1 MFTLYTSNIIGQTSN
16 CLYPKQVEVN
26 SADDLKLASSHDFVC
41 AKYKNSYRNESNF
54 LESNCLPVDCDNDH
68 SESHVEWVTPNDVAR
83 AFPGVAFAVHYSRH
97 NNLEKDG
104 KPPRPRFHILFP
116 IAVETSPKAY
126 KDMKTRVQKYFPYFD
141 TNALDAARFFFGTQD
156 PKVEWYEGD
165 LNLTEFFYFQQQ
177 NQETIQQGNRNN
189 HMSQFAG
196 RVLKRLGKCDEAKK
210 AFIEE
215 SKKCDPPLDR
225 EELQR
230 IWKSALGFYNGVS
243 KQDGYIPP
251 EEYNANGWK
260 FQPSDYSDVGQAL
273 VVAREHKEV
282 LAYTDAT
289 DYLRFDGNR
298 WLESKQLAVGLYE
311 DFLDK
316 QLKEA
321 DEVLESSKKALI
333 DSGIDESIV
342 NAGGRALEKEIGSSN
357 MKAFIKFKSAS
368 AYHAFVMKH
377 RLMKNISSVLTA
389 AKPMLLKQISEFD
402 AHEFLLNTPEG
413 TVDLKTGD
421 LNQHCSSDYLTKMTA
436 CPVNQKGKELW
447 EDAVNKIFCGDQELI
462 DYVQQIVGLSAIGKV
477 FVEALVI
484 AYGDGSNGKS
494 TFWNT
499 ISRVLGDYSGV
510 ISADVLTV
518 GCKRNPKPE
527 MAELKGKRLVIAA
540 ELEEGVRLNTSIMKQ
555 LSSTDEVSAEKK
567 YKDPFKF
574 IPTYTVVLYTN
585 YLPKVG
591 ATDDGTW
598 RRLIVIPFNAKMGGK
613 SDIKNYADYLV
624 ENAGSAVL
632 SWIIEGAK
640 KAIANNYILKAPKAV
655 EDAIGKYR
663 QNNDWLSSFL
673 EECCEVDPT
682 LQQKSGDLYQEYRN
696 YCARTGEYT
705 RSTTDFYSSLEIAG
719 FTKRKTKNG
728 AFVFGLQ
735 VKSEFLEES

>member
-68 SESHVEWVTPNDVAR
+68 SDSPVEWVTPNDISQ

-97 NNLEKDG
+97 HNREKDG
-104 KPPRPRFHILFP
+104 KSPRPRFHILFP
-116 IAVETSPKAY
+116 IAMETNPKAY
-126 KDMKTRVQKYFPYFD
+126 KDMKVKVQKHFPYFD
-141 TNALDAARFFFGTQD
+141 TNALDAARFFFGTQN
-156 PKVEWYEGD
+156 PKVEWFEGD

-189 HMSQFAG
+189 HMSKFAG
-196 RVLKRLGKCDEAKK
+196 RILKRLGKCNEAKK
-210 AFIEE
+210 AFIQE

-225 EELQR
+225 DELQT
-230 IWKSALGFYNGVS
+230 IWKSALGFYSGVS

-251 EEYNANGWK
+251 EEYNANGWLL
-260 FQPSDYSDVGQAL
+260 QPDDYSDVGQAMVL
-273 VVAREHKEV
+273 AREYQDV
-282 LAYTDAT
+282 LAFTDST
-289 DYLRFDGNR
+289 DYLRYDGNR
-298 WLESKQLAVGLYE
+298 WQESKQLAVGLYE
-311 DFLDK
+311 DFLGR
-316 QLKEA
+316 QLKESGDA
-321 DEVLESSKKALI
+321 LDLAKKALI
-333 DSGIDESIV
+333 DSGIDESII
-342 NAGGRALEKEIGSSN
+342 NAGGRTLEKVINGTN
-357 MKAFIKFKSAS
+357 KPAFLKFKAAS
-368 AYHAFVMKH
+368 AYNAFVMKH
-377 RLMKNISSVLTA
+377 RAMKNITSVMSA
-389 AKPMLLKQISEFD
+389 AKPMLLKKIGDFD
-402 AHEFLLNTPEG
+402 AHEFLLNTPDG
-413 TVDLKTGD
+413 TIDLKTGN

-436 CPVNQKGKELW
+436 CSADQNGKELW
-447 EDAVNKIFCGDQELI
+447 QDAINKIFCNDQELI

-510 ISADVLTV
+510 ISADILTV

-585 YLPKVG
+585 HLPKVG

-613 SDIKNYADYLV
+613 SDIKNYADFLV
-624 ENAGSAVL
+624 ENAGGAVL
-632 SWIIEGAK
+632 SWIIEGAR
-640 KAIANNYILKAPKAV
+640 KAIANNYILKAPKVV

-673 EECCEVDPT
+673 EECCEVDPSF
-682 LQQKSGDLYQEYRN
+682 QQKSGELYQEYRN

-705 RSTTDFYSSLEIAG
+705 RSTTDFYASLESAG
-719 FTKRKTKNG
+719 YNRKRKKNG
-728 AFVFGLQ
+728 IFIYGLQ
-735 VKSEFLEES
+735 IKSEFLDEP